1 VKLTLSNQGSIKL
14 ITHSPIEKLIPRSQY
29 LKNIKVLEDFV
40 VPFIDR
46 TLALQADEL
55 DKLTKSDTQF
65 TFLHALA
72 NYTRD
77 PKVIRDQLIAVLLA
91 GRDTTAA
98 TLSWTFY
105 ELAHYPKAWAK
116 LRQEVLDVV
125 GPTRQPTYDDI
136 KNLKYVTHTLNEA
149 LRLYPAVPF
158 NVRYALTD
166 TSLPNPMPDQPDTT
180 VVAGDAVFYAPI
192 GMQRRADLYPAPSA
206 EFAPAHVFSPERW
219 ETWQPKPWQYLPF
232 NGGPRICVGQN
243 FALTE
248 MAYVMVRM
256 AQRFER
262 VEYRGN
268 WEEQFHKVEIVGTPG
283 QAVKVALF
291 EANES
296 VVSEKK

>member
-1 VKLTLSNQGSIKL
+1 
-14 ITHSPIEKLIPRSQY
+14 
-29 LKNIKVLEDFV
+29 LEDFV

-46 TLALQADEL
+46 TLSLKADEL
-55 DKLTKSDTQF
+55 EKLTKSDNRF

-98 TLSWTFY
+98 TLSWAFY
-105 ELAHYPKAWAK
+105 ELSHYPATWAK

-125 GPTRQPTYDDI
+125 GPTRAPTYDDI

-158 NVRYALTD
+158 NVRYALVD
-166 TSLPNPMPDQPDTT
+166 TSLPSTVPNVPDTT
-180 VVAGDAVFYAPI
+180 VVAGDAVFYATI
-192 GMQRRADLYPAPSA
+192 GMQRRRDLYPPTSPD
-206 EFAPAHVFSPERW
+206 FAPPKIFSPERW
-219 ETWQPKPWQYLPF
+219 ENWQPKPWQYVPF

-248 MAYVMVRM
+248 MAYVIVRL

-262 VEYRGN
+262 VEYRGK
-268 WEEQFHKVEIVGTPG
+268 WESQFHKVEIVGTPG

-291 EANES
+291 EANGEGI
-296 VVSEKK
+296 SEKI